1 MDRYV
6 NPPCRVIN
14 HLPRRSLLPILSNSE
29 REVGSRSP
37 FGGSVASDE
46 PELAIDEGVPESSVV
61 PNLQFVPNSNV
72 SMQEGEE
79 CVRRV
84 LEEIEAS
91 DSRTEEASEG
101 ESFID
106 IMGGLEEEV
115 GSESEGLTLADILRR
130 AYPLAETVLEGMV
143 GVPDLPL
150 C

>member
-1 MDRYV
+1 M
-6 NPPCRVIN
+6 
-14 HLPRRSLLPILSNSE
+14 SNSE
-29 REVGSRSP
+29 RGVGSRSP

-46 PELAIDEGVPESSVV
+46 PELSIDEGVPESSVV
-61 PNLQFVPNSNV
+61 PSLQFVPDSNV
-72 SMQEGEE
+72 IIQEGEE
-79 CVRRV
+79 CLRRV

-91 DSRTEEASEG
+91 DTRTEEASEG

-115 GSESEGLTLADILRR
+115 GSESEGLTLAGILRR
-130 AYPLAETVLEGMV
+130 ADLLSQTVLEGMV

>member
-1 MDRYV
+1 M
-6 NPPCRVIN
+6 
-14 HLPRRSLLPILSNSE
+14 
-29 REVGSRSP
+29 SP
-37 FGGSVASDE
+37 FGGSVATDE
-46 PELAIDEGVPESSVV
+46 PELAIDEGIPESSVV

-72 SMQEGEE
+72 VIREGEA

-91 DSRTEEASEG
+91 DSRTEKASEG

-106 IMGGLEEEV
+106 IMGSLEEEG

-130 AYPLAETVLEGMV
+130 ADPLSETVLEGMV